1 MAKRIKPVHTVPVIH
16 SLEEA
21 DSALAQIA
29 AFQRQLELI
38 QNTMNDSIDAI
49 KLEAEAGAEPLK
61 QEIASLEKSLLHFAE
76 LRKAELFTVKKSM
89 HLQFGTIGFR
99 ASTKLKLIGKMSWER
114 VLQALRDTGQKACIR
129 VKEEPDK
136 EALKGLEPNH
146 LQSLGCKVVPQDT
159 FFYELETQELTTSN
173 GPGAAA

>member
-1 MAKRIKPVHTVPVIH
+1 MAKRIKPVHTIPVIH
-16 SLEEA
+16 TLEEA

-29 AFQRQLELI
+29 AHRRQLDLI
-38 QNTMNDSIDAI
+38 QTTMNDSIDAI
-49 KLEAEAGAEPLK
+49 KLEAEAGAEPHK
-61 QEIASLEKSLLHFAE
+61 QNIATLEKSLLHFAE

-89 HLQFGTIGFR
+89 PLQFGTIGFR
-99 ASTKLKLIGKMSWER
+99 ASTKIKLIGKTTWER

-136 EALKGLEPNH
+136 DALKGLEPGH
-146 LQSLGCKVVPQDT
+146 LQSLGCKVVQQDT
-159 FFYELETQELTTSN
+159 FFYELEAQELTTN